1 MRIDRREFL
10 GYGRYVA
17 GALAGLPLLARGGR
31 PAAQTLKKIRL
42 TLPWVPE
49 GSNLFA
55 WVARNKGFWKKRGLN
70 VDIARGYGSGAA
82 VQALAAGQFDFAE
95 AATSAAIMQS
105 AKGLPLTCI
114 GQLTYKST
122 MGVCVP
128 ADSPIQGPKDLE
140 GKVVGTVPTSG
151 EYPFFPVFARNAG
164 IDEKKIKFFQT
175 TPEVRYRSLIS
186 RQFDAITGF
195 AISVIPALVSQNF
208 PVRFMLYGNYGM
220 NILELSMVAPNKTV
234 KEDPDLCQA
243 VLDGALEAV
252 AFTYVNPAESIDI
265 FLTEVKEAGLTPA
278 GRDYTRLG
286 LGIFLYS
293 GLVDEVREHGL
304 GWVDPAKIAE
314 LNDLVAT
321 YLAPKD
327 APRTDVT
334 VLYTNRFAGK
344 VKLTPEQWADAMKR
358 REEFARFFA

>member
-1 MRIDRREFL
+1 MKLDRREFL

-17 GALAGLPLLARGGR
+17 AAVAGAPLMARGGR
-31 PAAQTLKKIRL
+31 PAAQALKKVRL

-105 AKGLPLTCI
+105 TKGLPLTCI

-128 ADSPIQGPKDLE
+128 ADSTIQAPKDLE

-151 EYPFFPVFARNAG
+151 EYPFFPVFAKNAG
-164 IDEKKIKFFQT
+164 VDEKKIKFFQT

-186 RQFDAITGF
+186 KQFDAITGF

-208 PVRFMLYGNYGM
+208 PVRCMLYGNYGM

-234 KEDPDLCQA
+234 NEDPELCQA
-243 VLDGALEAV
+243 VLDGGLEAI
-252 AFTYVNPAESIDI
+252 AFTYMNPAESVDI
-265 FLTEVKEAGLTPA
+265 FLAEVKEAGLTPT

-286 LGIFLYS
+286 LGIFMYS
-293 GLVDEVREHGL
+293 GLVEEVRQNGL
-304 GWVDPAKIAE
+304 GWVDPTKVAE
-314 LNDLVAT
+314 LNDLVAA
-321 YLAPKD
+321 YLAAKD
-327 APRTDVT
+327 APKLDVNL
-334 VLYTNRFAGK
+334 LYTNRFAGK
-344 VKLTPEQWADAMKR
+344 LKLTPEQWADAMKR
-358 REEFARFFA
+358 REEFTKFFA

>member
-1 MRIDRREFL
+1 MTIDRREFL
-10 GYGRYVA
+10 GHGRWVV
-17 GALAGLPLLARGGR
+17 GALAGAPLLTRPGR
-31 PAAQTLKKIRL
+31 PTAQVLKKIRL

-49 GSNLFA
+49 GSNLFT

-95 AATSAAIMQS
+95 AATSASIMQS

-151 EYPFFPVFARNAG
+151 EYPFFPVFAKNAG

-208 PVRFMLYGNYGM
+208 PVRFFLYGNYGM

-234 KEDPDLCQA
+234 KEDPELCQLM
-243 VLDGALEAV
+243 LDGALEAV
-252 AFTYVNPAESIDI
+252 AFTYMNMPESIDI
-265 FLTEVKEAGLTPA
+265 FLTEVKEAGLTPS
-278 GRDYTRLG
+278 GREYTRLG

-293 GLVDEVREHGL
+293 GLVDEVRQNGL
-304 GWVDPAKIAE
+304 GWVDPAKISE

-327 APRTDVT
+327 AAKPDVSL
-334 VLYTNRFAGK
+334 LYTNRFAGK
-344 VKLTPEQWADAMKR
+344 LKLTPEQWADAMKR
-358 REEFARFFA
+358 REEFAKFFA

>member
-1 MRIDRREFL
+1 MTISRREFI
-10 GYGRYVA
+10 GHGRYVV
-17 GALAGLPLLARGGR
+17 GALGATALFTRPGR
-31 PAAQTLKKIRL
+31 PAAQGLKKVRL

-82 VQALAAGQFDFAE
+82 VQALAAGQFDFAA

-105 AKGLPLTCI
+105 GKGLPLTCI

-128 ADSPIQGPKDLE
+128 ADSPIKTPTDLE

-164 IDEKKIKFFQT
+164 VDEKKIKFFHT
-175 TPEVRYRSLIS
+175 TPEVRYRSLMS

-208 PVRFMLYGNYGM
+208 PVRFFLYGNYGM

-234 KEDPDLCQA
+234 KEDPELCQL

-252 AFTYVNPAESIDI
+252 VLTYANMAESVDI
-265 FLTEVKEAGLTPA
+265 FLTEVKEAGLTPT
-278 GRDYTRLG
+278 GREYTRLG

-293 GLVDEVREHGL
+293 GLVDEVRQHGL

-321 YLAPKD
+321 YLAAKD
-327 APRTDVT
+327 APKPDVSL
-334 VLYTNRFAGK
+334 LYTNKFAGK
-344 VKLTPEQWADAMKR
+344 LKLTPEQWSDATR
-358 REEFARFFA
+358 RLDEFARVFA